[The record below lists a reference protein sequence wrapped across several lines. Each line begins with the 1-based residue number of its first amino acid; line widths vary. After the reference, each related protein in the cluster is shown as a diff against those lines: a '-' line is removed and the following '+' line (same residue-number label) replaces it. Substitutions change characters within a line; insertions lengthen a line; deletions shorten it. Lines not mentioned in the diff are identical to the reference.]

1 MKRILRRCLRLF
13 HVASLTLILRI
24 ELLAGAGEDREDL
37 GRFQS
42 RAHRLESAIGRQ
54 RQKLGIPGLAI
65 VVVNDDRMIRT
76 KGFGYR
82 DIEKRLLVTSDSL
95 FGIGSCTK
103 AFTGAAAVMSAEAGK
118 LSLDDSPRRFLPYF
132 RLADPAADAQA
143 TLKDLLTHRTGLTAY
158 DDDVWHQNDKL
169 SREEV
174 IKAVMSKPATARFRT
189 AFQYNNVMYSA
200 VGECIGRAND
210 STWEGV
216 ISNSIFK
223 PLGMTASNT
232 SLQEMRDS
240 PDFTIGYHLP
250 GKNPRPEEDHDLNNV
265 AASGGINS
273 SARDMA
279 QWIRLMLGS
288 GVLDGKRL
296 ISDAGFHQLITPGIG
311 HYALGWEILD
321 VDGHKTLISEGGA
334 VGHAARVTVDLDA
347 GTGWAVLVNVN
358 NVREFQQVANFVDRS
373 LRPMREISV
382 WRAPTNAAAVFLWL
396 AFLVLAGVV
405 VARARRGR
413 RRSLGF
419 SCNHPTRPL
428 LRRTIFVLIGSALLA
443 GVFFALSSFMAA
455 APWLVI
461 HLPALQW
468 IKLGTLFCGTI
479 LLVTVFPYR
488 KS

>member
-1 MKRILRRCLRLF
+1 MGFENLANTSPLRATIIHGGGIRRYAIKFRPYPWNYRSNAKCSEGCRRIGNQPSLLRRARTQTNTGPDRQAKRMKRILRRCLRLF

-42 RAHRLESAIGRQ
+42 RVHRLESAIGRQ

-158 DDDVWHQNDKL
+158 DDDVWHKNDKL

-223 PLGMTASNT
+223 PLGMKASNT
-232 SLQEMRDS
+232 
-240 PDFTIGYHLP
+240 G
-250 GKNPRPEEDHDLNNV
+250 N
-265 AASGGINS
+265 
-273 SARDMA
+273 AR
-279 QWIRLMLGS
+279 
-288 GVLDGKRL
+288 
-296 ISDAGFHQLITPGIG
+296 
-311 HYALGWEILD
+311 
-321 VDGHKTLISEGGA
+321 
-334 VGHAARVTVDLDA
+334 
-347 GTGWAVLVNVN
+347 
-358 NVREFQQVANFVDRS
+358 
-373 LRPMREISV
+373 
-382 WRAPTNAAAVFLWL
+382 L
-396 AFLVLAGVV
+396 A
-405 VARARRGR
+405 
-413 RRSLGF
+413 
-419 SCNHPTRPL
+419 
-428 LRRTIFVLIGSALLA
+428 
-443 GVFFALSSFMAA
+443 
-455 APWLVI
+455 
-461 HLPALQW
+461 
-468 IKLGTLFCGTI
+468 
-479 LLVTVFPYR
+479 
-488 KS
+488 

>member
-82 DIEKRLLVTSDSL
+82 DIEKGLPVTSDSL

-103 AFTGAAAVMSAEAGK
+103 AFTGAAAVMGAEAGK

-158 DDDVWHQNDKL
+158 DDDVWHKNDKL

-223 PLGMTASNT
+223 PLGMKASNT
-232 SLQEMRDS
+232 
-240 PDFTIGYHLP
+240 G
-250 GKNPRPEEDHDLNNV
+250 N
-265 AASGGINS
+265 
-273 SARDMA
+273 AR
-279 QWIRLMLGS
+279 
-288 GVLDGKRL
+288 
-296 ISDAGFHQLITPGIG
+296 
-311 HYALGWEILD
+311 
-321 VDGHKTLISEGGA
+321 
-334 VGHAARVTVDLDA
+334 
-347 GTGWAVLVNVN
+347 
-358 NVREFQQVANFVDRS
+358 
-373 LRPMREISV
+373 
-382 WRAPTNAAAVFLWL
+382 L
-396 AFLVLAGVV
+396 A
-405 VARARRGR
+405 
-413 RRSLGF
+413 
-419 SCNHPTRPL
+419 
-428 LRRTIFVLIGSALLA
+428 
-443 GVFFALSSFMAA
+443 
-455 APWLVI
+455 
-461 HLPALQW
+461 
-468 IKLGTLFCGTI
+468 
-479 LLVTVFPYR
+479 
-488 KS
+488 

>member
-24 ELLAGAGEDREDL
+24 ELLAGAGEDREDF
-37 GRFQS
+37 GMFQS
-42 RAHRLESAIGRQ
+42 RVNRLERAIERQ
-54 RQKLGIPGLAI
+54 REKWGIPGLAI
-65 VVVNDDRMIRT
+65 VVVHDDRMIRT

-82 DIEKRLLVTSDSL
+82 DIEKRLPVTPDSL

-118 LSLDDSPRRFLPYF
+118 LSLDDSPRKFLPYF
-132 RLADPAADAQA
+132 RLADPAADAQV

-158 DDDVWHQNDKL
+158 DDEVWHKNDKL

-174 IKAVMSKPATARFRT
+174 IKAVMSKPATAKFRT

-223 PLGMTASNT
+223 PLGMKASNT

-250 GKNPRPEEDHDLNNV
+250 GKNPRPEKDHDLNNV

-279 QWIRLMLGS
+279 QWIRLMLGR
-288 GVLDGKRL
+288 GALDGKRL
-296 ISDAGFHQLITPGIG
+296 ISDAGFHRLITPGIG

-321 VDGHKTLISEGGA
+321 IDGHKTLISEGGA

-347 GTGWAVLVNVN
+347 GTGWAVLANVN
-358 NVREFQQVANFVDRS
+358 NVREFRQVANLIDRS
-373 LRPMREISV
+373 LRPMPEISL
-382 WRAPTNAAAVFLWL
+382 WRAPANAAAILLWL
-396 AFLVLAGVV
+396 ASLALLGVV
-405 VARARRGR
+405 VTRLRRGKR
-413 RRSLGF
+413 GSRHFNRNHATRSM
-419 SCNHPTRPL
+419 
-428 LRRTIFVLIGSALLA
+428 LRRPIIILIGSALLV
-443 GVFFALSSFMAA
+443 GVFLALSSFMAG

-468 IKLGTLFCGTI
+468 LRLGTLFCAAI
-479 LLVTVFPYR
+479 LSVTVFPCR
-488 KS
+488 EN